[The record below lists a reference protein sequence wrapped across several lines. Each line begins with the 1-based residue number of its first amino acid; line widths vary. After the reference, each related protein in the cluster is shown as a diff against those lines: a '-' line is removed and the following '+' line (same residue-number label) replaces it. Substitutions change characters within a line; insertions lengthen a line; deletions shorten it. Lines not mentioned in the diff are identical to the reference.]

1 MSEFVKKTVI
11 GYKEVPGGNSYP
23 ECTHVILTKKEYEE
37 IVREISTAEQKARN
51 AKYDAEKQIREA
63 QQNARYEAQ
72 KAAEE
77 AQKAVDGMK
86 DTLAAETAEKGY
98 QQRLNANLL
107 RISKERANA
116 ERKLKPKKEH
126 TGYVVTAS
134 EEKDYSYREGSRRWN
149 KVKLWETVLQS
160 PYGVDYTEEQARK
173 LIQEDLFPSEDEW
186 LIAKIGITARYGG
199 TYEDM
204 IDDRKLSAEFRK
216 NNILLGRQKRLRA
229 NFRVGYWEMVFMHT
243 KPLGIVP
250 ADMRAC

>member
-11 GYKEVPGGNSYP
+11 GYKEVPGGNSDP
-23 ECTHVILTKKEYEE
+23 ECTHVILTKKEYEKL
-37 IVREISTAEQKARN
+37 VRDEA
-51 AKYDAEKQIREA
+51 DAERRAIVAKSDADKEIGRAKSE
-63 QQNARYEAQ
+63 ARYEAEN
-72 KAAEE
+72 AAE
-77 AQKAVDGMK
+77 KARKKVEDI
-86 DTLAAETAEKGY
+86 AAELEKEKAESAY
-98 QQRLNANLL
+98 QRRLNANLL

-134 EEKDYSYREGSRRWN
+134 EEKEYSYRDGNRRWS

-173 LIQEDLFPSEDEW
+173 LTQEDLFPSEDEW

-199 TYEDM
+199 AYDDM
-204 IDDRKLSAEFRK
+204 RDDRNLSDEFRK
-216 NNILLGRQKRLRA
+216 SNILLDRQKRLRA
-229 NFRVGYWEMVFMHT
+229 NFRAGYWEMVFMHT